1 MLSDRIIQATYLPF
15 EIRKI
20 FQNAEEATCE
30 RQDLWRGVIARA
42 IFDALGFTG
51 QSEKEKHEG
60 DVESAREWFE
70 NGGND
75 LEEVFILA
83 NLPLYEIRESVLT
96 HKSLTVEE
104 RRPKQNQKS
113 EKRKADDKK
122 TKASNDKTDK
132 RQRSKA
138 GKAVSS
144 GVSGVSGRG
153 TGVDPKAS
161 TGNRRTTLNVKA
173 TADKPVRKYD
183 RRKKRKSSRS
193 F

>member
-60 DVESAREWFE
+60 DVKSAREWFE

-104 RRPKQNQKS
+104 RRPKQAHKGG
-113 EKRKADDKK
+113 KGKTDDSKK
-122 TKASNDKTDK
+122 KASNNKADK
-132 RQRSKA
+132 RPRSKA
-138 GKAVSS
+138 GKTVSS
-144 GVSGVSGRG
+144 NVSGLSDGS
-153 TGVDPKAS
+153 TGVASKAS
-161 TGNRRTTLNVKA
+161 KGNRRVKSKVKA
-173 TADKPVRKYD
+173 GTDQSVRKND
-183 RRKKRKSSRS
+183 RRKNRKSS
-193 F
+193 

>member
-60 DVESAREWFE
+60 DVKSAREWFE
-70 NGGND
+70 SGGND
-75 LEEVFILA
+75 LEEVFTLA

-104 RRPKQNQKS
+104 RRPKQARTGVRGKVHA
-113 EKRKADDKK
+113 KKAADDK
-122 TKASNDKTDK
+122 DDK
-132 RQRSKA
+132 RKRHKA
-138 GKAVSS
+138 GKNVSAGAS
-144 GVSGVSGRG
+144 KLSDRSAG
-153 TGVDPKAS
+153 TATEAS
-161 TGNRRTTLNVKA
+161 TGNRVSKSKVKA
-173 TADKPVRKYD
+173 NADKPVRKND
-183 RRKKRKSSRS
+183 RRKNRKPG
-193 F
+193 